1 MKHTITC
8 LLLSA
13 CCFLPALA
21 ALQSVSIDEN
31 GDIQPEAARAAIAS
45 ASSAAVKVDFAE
57 AKAEILTNIQET
69 AIETLNTANDI
80 LTTRTDFALVQLTAS
95 GVKDALA
102 TTNTASEG
110 KIEIVDNVLIDRTT
124 DPANTLVTLTWQY
137 VTGSFSS
144 PRIVASAELSTNAW
158 ETVGMTE
165 PVQIEWGTNSAFR
178 ATATLPKATYGSQA
192 FFKILATPD
201 TPVDDGQVFD
211 IFSDGTDFWLDL
223 DPSRRYRIRIIS
235 GRITT
240 VTLVE

>member
-1 MKHTITC
+1 MKHLIF

-13 CCFLPALA
+13 CCSLSALA
-21 ALQSVSIDEN
+21 ARQTVSIDEN
-31 GDIQPEAARAAIAS
+31 GDIQPAAAREAIAQ
-45 ASSAAVKVDFAE
+45 ASSAAVKVDFAL

-69 AIETLNTANDI
+69 AIETLAEANDI

-95 GVKDALA
+95 GVKDALSA
-102 TTNTASEG
+102 TNTASEG
-110 KIEIVDNVLIDRTT
+110 KISIVDNVQIDRTT
-124 DPANTLVTLTWQY
+124 DPANVLVTLTWQY

-158 ETVGMTE
+158 ETVEMTE

-178 ATATLPKATYGSQA
+178 ATATLPKTTYGSQA

-201 TPVDDGQVFD
+201 APVDDGQVFD
-211 IFSDGTDFWLDL
+211 IFSDGTDYWLDL
-223 DPSRRYRIRIIS
+223 VPSRRYRIRIVS

-240 VTLVE
+240 VNLVE

>member
-1 MKHTITC
+1 MKHLIF

-13 CCFLPALA
+13 CCSLSALA
-21 ALQSVSIDEN
+21 ARQTVSIDEN
-31 GDIQPEAARAAIAS
+31 GDIQPAAAREAIAQ
-45 ASSAAVKVDFAE
+45 ASSAAVKVDFAL

-69 AIETLNTANDI
+69 AIETLAEANDI

-95 GVKDALA
+95 GVKDALSA
-102 TTNTASEG
+102 TNTASEG
-110 KIEIVDNVLIDRTT
+110 KISIVDNVQIDRTT
-124 DPANTLVTLTWQY
+124 DPDNVLVTLTWQY

-158 ETVGMTE
+158 ETVEMTE

-178 ATATLPKATYGSQA
+178 ATATLPKATYGPSA

-201 TPVDDGQVFD
+201 APVDDGKVFD
-211 IFSDGTDFWLDL
+211 IFSDGTDYWIDL
-223 DPSRRYRIRIIS
+223 VPSRRYRLRIVS

>member
-1 MKHTITC
+1 MKHLISC

-13 CCFLPALA
+13 CCSLSVLA
-21 ALQSVSIDEN
+21 ARQTVSVDEN
-31 GDIQPEAARAAIAS
+31 GDIQPAAAREAIAQ
-45 ASSAAVKVDFAE
+45 ASSAVVKVDFAE
-57 AKAEILTNIQET
+57 AKAEILTNIQNT
-69 AIETLNTANDI
+69 ALETLDAANDI
-80 LTTRTDFALVQLTAS
+80 LTSRTDFALVQLTAS
-95 GVKDALA
+95 GVKDAIA
-102 TTNTASEG
+102 ATNTASEG
-110 KIEIVDNVLIDRTT
+110 KISIVDNVLIDSTT

-158 ETVGMTE
+158 ETVEMTE

-178 ATATLPKATYGSQA
+178 ATATLPKATYGSSS

-201 TPVDDGQVFD
+201 APVDDGQVFD

-223 DPSRRYRIRIIS
+223 VPSRRYRLRIIS

>member
-1 MKHTITC
+1 MKHLIF

-13 CCFLPALA
+13 CCSLSALA
-21 ALQSVSIDEN
+21 ARQTVSIDEN
-31 GDIQPEAARAAIAS
+31 GDIQPAAAREAIAQ
-45 ASSAAVKVDFAE
+45 ASSAAVKVDFAL

-69 AIETLNTANDI
+69 AIETLAEANDI

-95 GVKDALA
+95 GVKDALSA
-102 TTNTASEG
+102 TNTASEG
-110 KIEIVDNVLIDRTT
+110 KISIVDNVQIDRTT
-124 DPANTLVTLTWQY
+124 DPANVLVTLTWQY

-158 ETVGMTE
+158 ETVEMTE

-178 ATATLPKATYGSQA
+178 ATATLPKTTCGSQA

-201 TPVDDGQVFD
+201 APVDDGQVFD
-211 IFSDGTDFWLDL
+211 IFSDGTDYWLDL
-223 DPSRRYRIRIIS
+223 VPSRRYRIRIVS

-240 VTLVE
+240 VNLVE